1 MKNEEAY
8 RLVKELADREGKSM
22 TTVVIETVREK
33 LERQV
38 EPEIDHAR
46 VEHWLKVGRELRA
59 MAGPGSSSALSSPP
73 SRSTSSPVFQPNRP
87 GNQTSGSPRSP
98 LHGPSSGSSPRTP
111 YSSTAVMVEW
121 WNKKVEKVETMPSL
135 SIKNQEAYSLI
146 NELADLEGKSMT
158 TVVIEAV
165 REKLERERKPQINEA
180 RVQHWLDFGQRVRK
194 TTDPELL
201 ALNPDDI
208 LYDENGLPE

>member
-1 MKNEEAY
+1 
-8 RLVKELADREGKSM
+8 
-22 TTVVIETVREK
+22 
-33 LERQV
+33 
-38 EPEIDHAR
+38 
-46 VEHWLKVGRELRA
+46 
-59 MAGPGSSSALSSPP
+59 
-73 SRSTSSPVFQPNRP
+73 
-87 GNQTSGSPRSP
+87 
-98 LHGPSSGSSPRTP
+98 
-111 YSSTAVMVEW
+111 
-121 WNKKVEKVETMPSL
+121 MPSL

-180 RVQHWLDFGQRVRK
+180 RVQQWLDFGQRVRK

-208 LYDENGLPE
+208 LYDENGLPK